1 MDNPDPRPPSP
12 SQLSK
17 TPSWISLG
25 FILGVLFIWF
35 LPKPPPEVIEVPVKD
50 ETPAPLVATRSSPDF
65 TKIEAVFAMWDRY
78 AVWDNNLT
86 EVALWDIESKQYS
99 HFYEIRRANDNYY
112 YRSITLLT
120 RPVLTHG
127 VDTNAP
133 LLFTEPDL
141 KRQEWLQQRDAET
154 WKAIADSI
162 QKIAPP
168 EKPVTKPQ

>member
-1 MDNPDPRPPSP
+1 MENSEPRPPSP

-65 TKIEAVFAMWDRY
+65 TKIEAVFALWDRY
-78 AVWDNNLT
+78 AVWDNDLT
-86 EVALWDIESKQYS
+86 EVALWDIEIKKYA
-99 HFYEIRRANDNYY
+99 HFYEIRRAGDNYY
-112 YRSITLLT
+112 YRSIARLT

-133 LLFTEPDL
+133 LLFTEPDF

-154 WKAIADSI
+154 WKEISDSI

-168 EKPVTKPQ
+168 DRAAPKPQ